1 MPEPFSYRN
10 FFQFIIGI
18 ISDFSLDPGYSLH
31 IVIVENNQLT
41 VLCLLDV
48 KLNIVGIDINSRLK
62 GIYGIFRCSIG
73 KSSMCCYLSSDKNT
87 CFQIYIATVSR
98 LDIVEIKK
106 DTKGENYC
114 SQTDFDRS
122 RDFFFVRLRQGN
134 RRILGIVFKK
144 FAGQSAD

>member
-87 CFQIYIATVSR
+87 CFQIYRPILIGRGIFFSLGSGRETEGSWALSSKNLLVNPLTKKGTVTMES
-98 LDIVEIKK
+98 
-106 DTKGENYC
+106 TAYT
-114 SQTDFDRS
+114 SFP
-122 RDFFFVRLRQGN
+122 
-134 RRILGIVFKK
+134 
-144 FAGQSAD
+144 A